1 MMLLPRIAMY
11 FASVLVLISCT
22 ADVRETVN
30 DQEVDGGWELQR
42 FATKRM
48 DSIEF
53 VFPMPGY
60 AYDHRDSLVDACM
73 NAIERNKQLLG
84 LDEFKAPYKIKFYPS
99 KAAMKED
106 INIGVS
112 GHADHWN
119 KEVAFVATNDP
130 ETIEKENIIPAPIV
144 HETMHMIAME
154 EWGFPPENNL
164 WLNEGLA
171 TYAANNCNGES
182 VDKVYRYLMG
192 ADMLVPMD
200 SLVSQFYKNDEMVA
214 YHQAAHIVEHL
225 LELGGVEKMA
235 TLWREGFTSL
245 ERVYGVPFS
254 EVESTIKS
262 KLEKKY
268 PNGVELDWETFKK
281 GCK

>member
-1 MMLLPRIAMY
+1 MKRLLRLAQY
-11 FASVLVLISCT
+11 FAPVLILTSCA
-22 ADVRETVN
+22 ADGRETVN
-30 DQEVDGGWELQR
+30 EQEVDGGWEVQR
-42 FATKRM
+42 FVTRRM

-73 NAIERNKQLLG
+73 KAIEHNKELLG

-99 KAAMKED
+99 KAEMKED

-119 KEVAFVATNDP
+119 KEVAFVVTDDP

-154 EWGFPPENNL
+154 KWGFPPENNL

-171 TYAANNCNGES
+171 TYAANNCNGAS
-182 VDKVYRYLMG
+182 VDKVYCYLMG
-192 ADMLVPMD
+192 ADMLFPMD
-200 SLVSQFYKNDEMVA
+200 SLVSQFYKNDEMIA
-214 YHQAAHIVEHL
+214 YHQAAYIVKHL
-225 LELGGVEKMA
+225 LEVGGVEKFAM
-235 TLWREGFTSL
+235 LWQEGFTSF
-245 ERVYGVPFS
+245 ERVYGVPFA
-254 EVESTIKS
+254 EVETTIKS
-262 KLEKKY
+262 NLEKKY
-268 PNGVELDWETFKK
+268 PNGVDLDWETFKK